1 MWKFNVWSGVE
12 FVTYLEVRAG
22 NTFGNLFKKRFLD
35 LDKLS
40 GLDDIE
46 YLLNLPEEHDFL
58 LGAGLRPE
66 LEEALDDL
74 LGQGGVLLKELDH
87 AVGQLSVVQRQTSN
101 LREKKITKNIHQFNF
116 YLVQGNQDPDK
127 KLLVLSFQRQGEAVD
142 DRSKDLKKLSNTIEV
157 FSFINEPGQKRSLT

>member
-1 MWKFNVWSGVE
+1 MSVP
-12 FVTYLEVRAG
+12 YLEVRAG
-22 NTFGNLFKKRFLD
+22 NTFGNLFKKRFLN

-46 YLLNLPEEHDFL
+46 YLLNLPEEHDLL

-101 LREKKITKNIHQFNF
+101 LRRQIIYNPQIYYFYF
-116 YLVQGNQDPDK
+116 YLVQGNQHPDK
-127 KLLVLSFQRQGEAVD
+127 KLLVLSLQRQGEAVD

>member
-1 MWKFNVWSGVE
+1 M
-12 FVTYLEVRAG
+12 RAG

-46 YLLNLPEEHDFL
+46 YLLNLPEEHDFF
-58 LGAGLRPE
+58 LGAGLGPE

-74 LGQGGVLLKELDH
+74 LRQRGVLLQELDH
-87 AVGQLSVVQRQTSN
+87 AVGQLGVVQRQTSN
-101 LREKKITKNIHQFNF
+101 LRKKISCIKWNGSFL
-116 YLVQGNQDPDK
+116 YLMQGNQHPNK

-142 DRSKDLKKLSNTIEV
+142 DRSKDLKKLSYSVPTY
-157 FSFINEPGQKRSLT
+157 SHL